1 MKRILCIALCV
12 MMVASLFAGCSGP
25 QDESTPAPS
34 TKHTHQWGDAYER
47 NETSHWKQCADCG
60 LKANTGAHVDQDM
73 DGKCDDCGYEEAC
86 EHTFNEEIWKTDAE
100 NHWHPATCKH
110 SGQKGS
116 LAAHVDENNDGICEV
131 CEYFDAEHTH
141 TYEEAWTSDANEHW
155 HAADCGHTVVADKAA
170 HEDANNDGKCDECAY
185 EDPNHTHTFDNTQ
198 WETDAGN
205 HWHGAT
211 CEHTG
216 AMEDWARHSDED
228 VNGYCDVC
236 NYLMCTHCDYDVNGI
251 CDICGYV
258 DPDHTHTYVDMWV
271 SNHSGHWKTAE
282 CHPGATTQLEAHV
295 DVNKDGICDT
305 CAFVICSHTYKSSW
319 SSDDT
324 HHWKMVTCTCS
335 IPRKDYGKHVDEDG
349 VPGCDICMHGYQA
362 PAPFEKVMDNEVVT
376 MTLTGM
382 ITWQEVTL
390 NIEKPGR
397 YLISSDN
404 TQVRWYQN
412 QGDQVTSYATEMYF
426 EEAGEV
432 TVLAYHFNLDWD
444 KIDPFEIHVT
454 MLYLDDLVLDT
465 SRGKAELPTNMVYT
479 IVFEAMAVGEWVLQT
494 SVPNLSMGT
503 SVDSMGLTQSVEV
516 NVAEAGDEVV
526 LYVLM
531 QDDTNASSFVF
542 DWELVE
548 PFQLNVTEGMSPI
561 SVPAVGDDYKVVFTA
576 PADGRYLLSVTSE
589 YLSFSEWGLGGFSAP
604 VRTESTQQ
612 LTPEMKAGETFT
624 TWIQPVYD
632 YPQSTNVNDT
642 LTIINVGTILNLGA
656 SLTVDEKTLGVDDL
670 FRVRFYTA
678 REAGTLNLSV
688 VNGKIGVKTVDG
700 EIQWLE
706 TEEVDGQQVCNFS
719 KEMQA
724 AEVLEYYIRILDV
737 TKDVTYTTECNG
749 AVQEGTL
756 TLADLIQDAT
766 TYTADA
772 YGIYDLTIINGLIGL
787 EDAQGQIQWLSAQE
801 LEALDGEMQIGESVR
816 YYVLPVDESQAVTR
830 TFSFQRW
837 SKVTPE
843 GKIYSFTA
851 DETSYYNI
859 SVVSGEIGI
868 TINGV
873 TQWVAAKDVDG
884 QMVSSFEVRVEEG
897 ETFVFQIRSQDA
909 AVIAEVNPVAYVID
923 MTNMYNGDATTP
935 EEMGKDYTVNMVP
948 SKEYDLIVPDGHA
961 WQSDMLNLK
970 VKLTWD
976 YKGVFVTL
984 NGEPYK
990 QGTEISLR
998 DVQSLTARLQ
1008 NNVNKDVKFTLEV
1021 TYAPVKE
1028 DYPTTGELTPDEGM
1042 LMLQVLGNGQTATA
1056 TFTASV
1062 GGTYTLKCD
1071 TMGAVVMIRDAEG
1084 NLTSSVLVG
1093 QGMYTFQVDA
1103 GQTVEFVID
1112 STNGDPLVV
1121 SLSLLSGGESAE

>member
-1 MKRILCIALCV
+1 MKRILCIALCA
-12 MMVASLFAGCSGP
+12 MMVLSLFAGCSGP

-34 TKHTHQWGDAYER
+34 TKHTHKWGDAYES

-155 HAADCGHTVVADKAA
+155 HAADCGHAVVTDKAA

-335 IPRKDYGKHVDEDG
+335 IPRKDYGEHVDEDG

-412 QGDQVTSYATEMYF
+412 QGDEVTSYATEMYF

-432 TVLAYHFNLDWD
+432 TVLAYHFNLDWEKVQSFD
-444 KIDPFEIHVT
+444 IHVT

-479 IVFEAMAVGEWVLQT
+479 IVFEAMAVGDWVLQT

-503 SVDSMGLTQSVEV
+503 TMDSMKLTQSVEV

-642 LTIINVGTILNLGA
+642 LTIINVGTILELGS
-656 SLTVDEKTLGVDDL
+656 SLTLEEKNLTGTDL
-670 FRVRFYTA
+670 TEVQQYVA
-678 REAGTLNLSV
+678 P
-688 VNGKIGVKTVDG
+688 VDG
-700 EIQWLE
+700 VYSLAVSNANLIYFDADGNEQKILAQ
-706 TEEVDGQQVCNFS
+706 EVDGAMV
-719 KEMQA
+719 
-724 AEVLEYYIRILDV
+724 
-737 TKDVTYTTECNG
+737 
-749 AVQEGTL
+749 AVMTFQ
-756 TLADLIQDAT
+756 
-766 TYTADA
+766 ADA
-772 YGIYDLTIINGLIGL
+772 GTEIFYRVEKLDTAGEEKT
-787 EDAQGQIQWLSAQE
+787 E
-801 LEALDGEMQIGESVR
+801 LAI
-816 YYVLPVDESQAVTR
+816 AC
-830 TFSFQRW
+830 QRICKTT
-837 SKVTPE
+837 SE

-851 DETSYYNI
+851 KETCYYNI
-859 SVVSGEIGI
+859 TVPNGEIGI

-873 TQWVAAKDVDG
+873 TQWVAARDVNG
-884 QMVSSFEVRVEEG
+884 VKVSSFEVRVEEG
-897 ETFVFQIRSQDA
+897 DTFVFQIRSEEA
-909 AVIAEVNPVAYVID
+909 YVLAEVNPVTYVID
-923 MTNMYNGDATTP
+923 MGNMYDDKATAP

-948 SKEYDLIVPDGHA
+948 SKEYDLLIPEG
-961 WQSDMLNLK
+961 MLNLK

-1121 SLSLLSGGESAE
+1121 SLSLMSGSGENAA